1 MNEKDRIS
9 QDALFTHSR
18 ELPLWPDGV
27 IERRLEFLRPRQI
40 VALRNECPVIYLPVG
55 ALEWHER
62 HMPVGTD
69 GMTAHGI
76 SLRAAAVTG
85 GVVYPP
91 LFWGVDDF
99 GVSESGEIRSGMDI
113 PADMPLPGNIFR
125 IGHDTYGQ
133 LITEAVAEVFR
144 AGYRVVALV
153 TGHGAKGQTHT
164 IYKVARA
171 RNNAAGYRAVVPME
185 AYAPAMGILPD
196 GGGHAGR
203 SETALI
209 LGLHPELVDFRESPP
224 SGEPVLG
231 GSDARAHPVHG
242 PLTVADGNRL
252 VQAAVDGLVARVRDA
267 IDKMPPA

>member
-1 MNEKDRIS
+1 M
-9 QDALFTHSR
+9 
-18 ELPLWPDGV
+18 
-27 IERRLEFLRPRQI
+27 
-40 VALRNECPVIYLPVG
+40 
-55 ALEWHER
+55 
-62 HMPVGTD
+62 
-69 GMTAHGI
+69 
-76 SLRAAAVTG
+76 
-85 GVVYPP
+85 
-91 LFWGVDDF
+91 
-99 GVSESGEIRSGMDI
+99 
-113 PADMPLPGNIFR
+113 
-125 IGHDTYGQ
+125 
-133 LITEAVAEVFR
+133 
-144 AGYRVVALV
+144 VALV

-242 PLTVADGNRL
+242 PLTVADGTRL